1 MIKQRKRNKKYE
13 SSESESDEEESRN
26 SSDDE
31 ISEKDE
37 NRCQECTEN
46 YYKTTSKE
54 DWIKCLPCSFWI
66 HEFCIMYKPLCN
78 NCCRKAKREAI
89 RNKKKSQP

>member
-54 DWIKCLPCSFWI
+54 DWIPTLLFLDARVL
-66 HEFCIMYKPLCN
+66 HNVQTAL
-78 NCCRKAKREAI
+78 
-89 RNKKKSQP
+89 